1 MGPSFPVHGT
11 VFIPQ
16 SRSFATGL
24 VAGDREWGPSWWSR
38 YTQCCSHTEDQC
50 LSSGVSWGLVCTRLA
65 ICNLYAFFEKH
76 YHSYFFS
83 KGSAM
88 SASDQVSWAKSKPGN
103 EREDRISV
111 VCRSSVAQTLP
122 PVAVTGH
129 LSRVLRRKG
138 TVAHR
143 LTHSSSWVERAWQ
156 QVATCTYLAAEETKA
171 ELGWLPPF
179 PWFIQWDLSQ
189 GAVAPWVPLFN

>member
-24 VAGDREWGPSWWSR
+24 VAGDREWGPCWWSR

-50 LSSGVSWGLVCTRLA
+50 LSSGVSGGSVCTRLA
-65 ICNLYAFFEKH
+65 ICMHFLRNITIH
-76 YHSYFFS
+76 IFS
-83 KGSAM
+83 QRALRCQPLTKFHEQSQSLATRGRTESLCLQA
-88 SASDQVSWAKSKPGN
+88 
-103 EREDRISV
+103 
-111 VCRSSVAQTLP
+111 SVAQTLP

-129 LSRVLRRKG
+129 LSRAPRRKG

-171 ELGWLPPF
+171 ELAWLPPF
-179 PWFIQWDLSQ
+179 S
-189 GAVAPWVPLFN
+189 